1 MVNYFSVNN
10 TRANVIC
17 HLAKIR
23 NRNEKG
29 YKMEIKSLGKIDFKT
44 IFIAFSNAFAGY
56 DIQLKADEL
65 KTMWKRRGFNPDLSF
80 AAFEGENIVAFTL
93 NGIGNFN
100 GIKMAYDTGTGTL
113 KNYRGQGLATKIFE
127 YSIPYLKE
135 ANINHYL
142 LEVLQHN
149 TKAVSVYRKIGF
161 KVTREFNYF
170 LWKNEEI
177 KDEIKNSDP
186 RYTVELFDVNQYDS
200 ISDFWD
206 FYPSWQNSF
215 ESIERAKEDFINL
228 GVFADKKLIGYCIFE
243 PDSGDITQI
252 AVDKAHRR
260 NGIASLLLQEVSKLN
275 KNTKTKLINTDI
287 TCSSIVDFLKA
298 KNIEITGKQFE
309 MIKEI

>member
-1 MVNYFSVNN
+1 
-10 TRANVIC
+10 
-17 HLAKIR
+17 
-23 NRNEKG
+23 
-29 YKMEIKSLGKIDFKT
+29 MEIKSLGEIDLET
-44 IFIAFSNAFAGY
+44 ISLAFRNAFSDY
-56 DIQLKADEL
+56 DIQINANEL

-100 GIKMAYDTGTGTL
+100 GTKMAYDTGTGTL

-135 ANINHYL
+135 ADINHYL

-149 TKAVSVYRKIGF
+149 IKAVSVYRKIGF

-170 LWKNEEI
+170 VWEN
-177 KDEIKNSDP
+177 DEIKNEIKNSNPD
-186 RYTVELFDVNQYDS
+186 YLVELFDVNQYAS

-215 ESIERAKEDFINL
+215 ESIYRTREDFINL
-228 GVFADKKLIGYCIFE
+228 GVFADKKLVGYCIFE
-243 PDSGDITQI
+243 PNSGDITQI

-260 NGIASLLLQEVSKLN
+260 QGIASLLLQKVSKLN
-275 KNTKTKLINTDI
+275 KNKKTKLINADI
-287 TCSSIVDFLKA
+287 TCRSIVDFLKA
-298 KNIEITGKQFE
+298 KNIVITGKQYE
-309 MIKEI
+309 MIKDI

>member
-1 MVNYFSVNN
+1 
-10 TRANVIC
+10 
-17 HLAKIR
+17 
-23 NRNEKG
+23 
-29 YKMEIKSLGKIDFKT
+29 MEIKSLEKIDFET
-44 IFIAFSNAFAGY
+44 IFIAFSKAFADY
-56 DIQLKADEL
+56 DIQQNADEL

-100 GIKMAYDTGTGTL
+100 GTKMAYDTGTGTL
-113 KNYRGQGLATKIFE
+113 KDYRGQGLATKIFE

-149 TKAVSVYRKIGF
+149 AKAVSVYRKIGF

-170 LWKNEEI
+170 VWKNEEL
-177 KDEIKNSDP
+177 KNEIKNLDTLYSI
-186 RYTVELFDVNQYDS
+186 ELFDINKYDS
-200 ISDFWD
+200 ISEFWD

-215 ESIERAKEDFINL
+215 ESIQRAREDFINL

-243 PDSGDITQI
+243 PNSGDITQI
-252 AVDKAHRR
+252 AVDKAYRR
-260 NGIASLLLQEVSKLN
+260 KGIASLLLREVGKLN
-275 KNTKTKLINTDI
+275 KNTKTKLINIDI
-287 TCSSIVDFLKA
+287 TCSSILEFLKV